1 MSNTISRVLYL
12 TIIYLDLTLL
22 LVKAQATYP
31 EHDGQPYYSC
41 SVLLRMGVTSAA
53 SVTRNAVSSYLAFSP
68 LPDILAVLFCCTGLG
83 VTSTGRYPASCP
95 MKPGLSSPAVF
106 RHLQP
111 RSSVLLI
118 WNYFTMRKKKIVNS
132 FPADKKGSPAFFKK
146 FFLLPQEE
154 SPAVFEKFSL
164 FLSIPAKFC
173 CFFRENTFGI

>member
-1 MSNTISRVLYL
+1 
-12 TIIYLDLTLL
+12 
-22 LVKAQATYP
+22 
-31 EHDGQPYYSC
+31 
-41 SVLLRMGVTSAA
+41 MGFTSAA

-118 WNYFTMRKKKIVNS
+118 WNYFTMRKKNCKLFFLPVKRIS
-132 FPADKKGSPAFFKK
+132 AFFEK
-146 FFLLPQEE
+146 FSLLPQEE

-164 FLSIPAKFC
+164 FLSILAKFC